1 MTQRDQAIQ
10 AIRDFAFWNY
20 GLNDTDPNDKYAEW
34 VPDLADKVVAALA
47 QPATARASVMS
58 WDSGEQPDLD
68 RLAEILH
75 DLSDGAVHLA
85 SVDTGMNEYAV
96 VVSTVPLD
104 KAGVQSTFERWW
116 APEGDGDRPDVL
128 EINETGEAA

>member
-1 MTQRDQAIQ
+1 MSQRDQAIQ

-34 VPDLADKVVAALA
+34 VPALADSVVSALNG
-47 QPATARASVMS
+47 PARASVMS

-68 RLAEILH
+68 RLVAILR
-75 DLSDGAVHLA
+75 DLSGGAVHLA

-104 KAGVQSTFERWW
+104 KAGVQATFERWW
-116 APEGDGDRPDVL
+116 VPEDGGDDRPGVL
-128 EINETGEAA
+128 EVKA